1 MRSLVLRLLALLCL
15 TASSA
20 YAQRPAGGPPN
31 PIVLVLIIGAI
42 SLAPFL
48 AIMMTSFIKLSV
60 VLALIKSGLGTQVPP
75 GQVTHGLALV
85 LTIFIMA
92 PVADQMYQA
101 AKPAIRDPN
110 AGVWAADNL
119 TVVFDAADKGKAPL
133 RRFLLKHAHAQDRAM
148 FLALAQRLDRGNRPP
163 QAGAQAPPAEP
174 QAPAPPAPDAPQ
186 APGAEPTPR
195 PDQEFRV
202 ILPAFVTS
210 ELKGAFQIGFLVL
223 LPFLVIDV
231 VVANVLVASGLTM
244 IQPAVVSL
252 PLKILLFVVADG
264 WYLIVRGL
272 VLGYA

>member
-1 MRSLVLRLLALLCL
+1 MRSLVVRLLALLCL

-20 YAQRPAGGPPN
+20 YAQRAVGGQSN

-48 AIMMTSFIKLSV
+48 AIMMTSFIKLSI

-75 GQVTHGLALV
+75 GQVTNGLALV
-85 LTIFIMA
+85 LTIFIMT
-92 PVADQMYQA
+92 PVAQQMYDVS
-101 AKPAIRDPN
+101 KPELRDSN
-110 AGVWAADNL
+110 GGVFATENL
-119 TVVFDAADKGKAPL
+119 TAIYNAADKGKEPL
-133 RRFLLKHAHAQDRAM
+133 RTFLLKHAHATDRAM

-163 QAGAQAPPAEP
+163 QAAAQAPPPAAP
-174 QAPAPPAPDAPQ
+174 DAGQAPAPGTPA
-186 APGAEPTPR
+186 R
-195 PDQEFRV
+195 PDQDFRI